1 MDEMNLRERL
11 DGCEDRYRTLLEI
24 NNAIVSNLDKDRL
37 FKAIAEQIKKVL
49 PFDRAGITLYDPAR
63 DCFRIYVLETAVSPL
78 HLKWETEIPH
88 QGSAIGWVL
97 DHQRHHLRSDLT
109 QERPFFED
117 AFYYKE
123 GLRSILNLP
132 LIVRGEVIGTLNMAG
147 KGPAK
152 YSEEVIELLSLIA
165 DQCAIAMDNARA
177 YEEIKRLKDRL
188 DQENVYLQDEIKTE
202 YNFEEIVGK
211 SQALKKVLRGVEKV
225 AGTDSSVLIFGET
238 GTGKEL
244 IARAIHDLSKRKNRP
259 LIKVNC
265 AALAAGLIE
274 SELFG
279 HEKGAFTG
287 ALSRKIGRFELADGG
302 TLFLDEIGDLPP
314 ELQAKLLRVLQEHE
328 LERVG
333 GTQTLKVDVRLIAAT
348 NQDLQKA
355 VGEKTFRA
363 DLYYRLNVFPIAL
376 PPLRE
381 RKEDIPLLT
390 EYFIHKYAK
399 RMGRRIEKIDRETIS
414 RLIAYPWP
422 GNIRELENVVE
433 RGLILSRGPALEIE
447 DALLIPSN
455 LSDRDEKGLSTLA
468 EVERQYI
475 VRALEE
481 TRWVIDGPR
490 GAAGI
495 LGLHPNTLR
504 SRLQKLGIKRNTHDI
519 S

>member
-1 MDEMNLRERL
+1 MNLKERL
-11 DGCEDRYRTLLEI
+11 EGCEDRYRTLLEI
-24 NNAIVSNLDKDRL
+24 NNAIVSNLHKDRL
-37 FKAIAEQIKKVL
+37 FKVIAEQIKKVF

-63 DCFRIYVLETAVSPL
+63 DCFRIYVLETTVSPL
-78 HLKWETEIPH
+78 HLTWETEIPH
-88 QGSAIGWVL
+88 SGSAIGWVL
-97 DHQRHHLRSDLT
+97 DQRRYHLRSDLAK
-109 QERPFFED
+109 ERLFFED
-117 AFYYKE
+117 DFFYRE

-132 LIVRGEVIGTLNMAG
+132 LITRGEVIGTLNLAG
-147 KGPAK
+147 KSPAG

-165 DQCAIAMDNARA
+165 DQIAIAMDNARA
-177 YEEIKRLKDRL
+177 YEEIRQLKDRL

-265 AALAAGLIE
+265 AALATGLIE

-279 HEKGAFTG
+279 HEKGSFTG

-314 ELQAKLLRVLQEHE
+314 EVQAKLLRVLQEHE

-348 NQDLQKA
+348 NRDLEKA
-355 VGEKTFRA
+355 VSEKTFRA

-376 PPLRE
+376 PPLRG

-390 EYFIHKYAK
+390 EYFIHKYAMK
-399 RMGRRIEKIDRETIS
+399 MGKRIEKIRQETMN
-414 RLIAYPWP
+414 RLISYPWP
-422 GNIRELENVVE
+422 GNIRELENVIE
-433 RGLILSRGPALEIE
+433 RAVILSKGPTLEIE
-447 DALLIPSN
+447 DALLPPSDLPHRN
-455 LSDRDEKGLSTLA
+455 EKGLLPLE
-468 EVERQYI
+468 EVEREHI
-475 VRALEE
+475 LKTLEA
-481 TRWVIDGPR
+481 TRWVIEGPK

-504 SRLQKLGIKRNTHDI
+504 SRLQKLGIKRNPHGI